1 MKFPAEVDML
11 ESNKTP
17 AIKVLVLGATVHEIS
32 IVERIQEMGMY
43 AIVTDY
49 FTDWHNSPAKYAA
62 DEAWNI
68 SWSDIPALKDKCI
81 ECGVNAVMAGYSEFR
96 VSCMIDLCEALHLPC
111 YINRQQLEVTRDKMK
126 FKNFCRQFDIPVVP
140 DYGPDDEIKYPVII
154 KPTDRAGGIGINVAY
169 NAEEYTR
176 YVDYALSLSPSKTVI
191 VEDFINDGMKFDS
204 AYYIENGKSYL
215 IETCDTVML
224 NREKGSEKVQ
234 NAWTF
239 PSKHEREYIDTVDAA
254 VRRMLDSLNMPCGVA
269 NISFFYRNGNFYIF
283 ETGFRLGGGHSFDYQ
298 RVSGGVDYL
307 DKLLEY
313 AVHGRCAETKVE
325 LPDDRGYALT
335 YNVYV
340 ESSCSGEIEEI
351 KGLDTITG
359 QPGLITFV
367 PMKQK
372 GDVVEK
378 GKAFMLIKCTWHS
391 STIDQIIDN
400 VNEVNKVVHVQVN
413 DTDFAVCDQLGEKDI
428 LDRFN

>member
-1 MKFPAEVDML
+1 MKEKL
-11 ESNKTP
+11 K
-17 AIKVLVLGATVHEIS
+17 ILVLGATSNEIS
-32 IVERIQEMGMY
+32 IVERVHEMGMY

-49 FTDWHNSPAKYAA
+49 HTDWHDSPAKYVA

-81 ECGVNAVMAGYSEFR
+81 ECGVRGVLAGYSEFR
-96 VSCMIDLCEALHLPC
+96 VSCMIDLCESLHLPC
-111 YINRQQLEVTRDKMK
+111 YINRQQLEITRDKLK
-126 FKNFCRQFDIPVVP
+126 FKNFCRQFNIPVVP
-140 DYGPDDEIKYPVII
+140 DYGPDDEIVYPVII

-169 NAEEYTR
+169 NAEEYAR
-176 YVDYALSLSPSKTVI
+176 YLDCALSLSPSKTVI
-191 VEDFINDGMKFDS
+191 VEDFISDGMKFDS

-239 PSKHEREYIDTVDAA
+239 PSQHEKEYIEKVDGA
-254 VRRMLDSLNMPCGVA
+254 VRQMLDSLDMPCGVA
-269 NISFFYRNGNFYIF
+269 NISFFYRNGSFYIF

-307 DKLLEY
+307 EKMLEY
-313 AVHGRCAETKVE
+313 AVSGRCADTKIE

-335 YNVYV
+335 YNVYA
-340 ESSCSGEIEEI
+340 ESSISGKIEEI
-351 KGLDTITG
+351 EGLDTICE

-367 PMKQK
+367 QMMQK

-378 GKAFMLIKCTWHS
+378 GNAFLLMKCTWHS
-391 STIDQIIDN
+391 SSINQILDN
-400 VNEVNKVVHVQVN
+400 VNEVNKIVRVRVN
-413 DTDFAVCDQLGEKDI
+413 DVDFAVCYQLGEKDI
-428 LDRFN
+428 LNKFN

>member
-1 MKFPAEVDML
+1 ML
-11 ESNKTP
+11 TSSKTSSL
-17 AIKVLVLGATVHEIS
+17 KVLVLGATVNEIS
-32 IVERIQEMGMY
+32 IVEMIHNMGMY

-49 FTDWHNSPAKYAA
+49 HTDWHDSPAKYVA

-68 SWSDIPALKDKCI
+68 SWSDIPALKSKCI
-81 ECGVNAVMAGYSEFR
+81 ECGISAVMAGYSEFR
-96 VSCMIDLCEALHLPC
+96 VSCMIDLCEVLGLPC
-111 YINRQQLEVTRDKMK
+111 YINRQQLEVSRDKLK
-126 FKNFCRQFDIPVVP
+126 FKTLCRQFNIPVVP
-140 DYGPDDEIKYPVII
+140 DYGPDDEIVFPVII

-176 YVDYALSLSPSKTVI
+176 YVDYALSLSPSKTII

-224 NREKGSEKVQ
+224 HRDKGSEKVQ

-239 PSKHEREYIDTVDAA
+239 PSKYEKEYIERVDGA
-254 VRRMLDSLNMPCGVA
+254 VRQMLDSFNMPCGVA

-298 RVSGGVDYL
+298 RASGGVDYL
-307 DKLLEY
+307 EKMLEY
-313 AVHGRCAETKVE
+313 AVHGRCPETKIE

-340 ESSCSGEIEEI
+340 ESSSSGEIEEI
-351 KGLDTITG
+351 KGLDTISE

-367 PMKQK
+367 QMKQK
-372 GDVVEK
+372 GDLVEK
-378 GKAFMLIKCTWHS
+378 GNAFMLMKCAWHS
-391 STIDQIIDN
+391 STIQQIIDN
-400 VNEVNKVVHVQVN
+400 VNEVNKIVRARVN